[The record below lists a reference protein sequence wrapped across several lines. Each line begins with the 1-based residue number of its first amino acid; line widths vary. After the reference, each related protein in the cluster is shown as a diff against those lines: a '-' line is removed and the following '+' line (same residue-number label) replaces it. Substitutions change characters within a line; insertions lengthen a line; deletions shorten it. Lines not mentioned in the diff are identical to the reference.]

1 MVLKLVTIYG
11 LLDISLKELVKN
23 SELTSI
29 TILNQSKVIGMD
41 QEHTQTSPIKEQEK
55 QEDMNIL
62 LRRSFPS

>member
-11 LLDISLKELVKN
+11 LLDIFLKELVKN
-23 SELTSI
+23 SELTLI

-41 QEHTQTSPIKEQEK
+41 QVHTQISPIKEQEK